1 MVARQQFKMAQMKKE
16 YGGKNQFIM
25 SIIDLNDGK
34 TSLEKE
40 YEQIRHGTEM
50 AHECGQSGHDH
61 KTLNKLKD
69 EFK

>member
-1 MVARQQFKMAQMKKE
+1 MRKE
-16 YGGKNQFIM
+16 YGGNNQFVM

-40 YEQIRHGTEM
+40 YEQIRHETEM
-50 AHECGQSGHDH
+50 AHECHQSGHDH
-61 KTLNKLKD
+61 KTLSKLKD